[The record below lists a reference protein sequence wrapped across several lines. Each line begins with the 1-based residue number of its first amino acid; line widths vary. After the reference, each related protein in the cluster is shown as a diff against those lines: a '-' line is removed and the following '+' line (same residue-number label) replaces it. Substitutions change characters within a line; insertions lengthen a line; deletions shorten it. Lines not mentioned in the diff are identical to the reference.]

1 MKVAITEADVRAAL
15 PEFMPLCT
23 PRLVEDAVRAVRLAC
38 LRRMLTEAHDKVEA
52 ACERVTAALAMGPED
67 WRPAY
72 DAATSDRDRAE
83 RRADDIWRALEAERE
98 AAQP

>member
-23 PRLVEDAVRAVRLAC
+23 PRLVEEALRAVRIAA
-38 LRRMLTEAHDKVEA
+38 LRRMLEAEHSAVAA
-52 ACERVTAALAMGPED
+52 ACDRVTAALESGAED

-83 RRADDIWRALEAERE
+83 RRADDLWRALEAERK
-98 AAQP
+98 AVQP